1 LRRLPKLRKIALKSG
16 ASALV
21 TYGMTRPKGLGL
33 YALTLGAFAIG
44 TTEFVPVGLLP
55 QIAQS
60 LDVSIPSA
68 GFLVTGYALAVA
80 VGAPSLTL
88 ALNRVPRKTALA
100 VLMALFIAGNALAAL
115 APNYGVLLGAR
126 VVTALCHGTFFGIGA
141 LVASSMVP
149 KERSAAAIAGMFTGL
164 TLATVL
170 GVPFG
175 TFIGNRFG
183 WHVPFG
189 AIALLGVIALIGI
202 WVLVPSIVYEAT
214 NLRAE
219 LRALVSARL
228 ALALASTTLG
238 FAGVFTLFTY
248 IAPLLEMTSGFSAT
262 TTSWLLVL
270 FGIGT
275 TAGNIL
281 AGHYADR
288 SLPATLITTL
298 LGLSVALALST
309 IAWNSALGATLA
321 TFAIGFFGFATV
333 TPLQLLVIRAAGRGQ
348 SLASSFNI
356 SAFNVGNALGAALG
370 GAVLA
375 SGAPLP
381 AIGIAASIVALTG
394 TLVSI
399 CALYT
404 LPRPTRTTAD
414 AGELLEHRARTN

>member
-1 LRRLPKLRKIALKSG
+1 
-16 ASALV
+16 
-21 TYGMTRPKGLGL
+21 MTRPKTLGL

-88 ALNRVPRKTALA
+88 ALNPVPRKVALA
-100 VLMALFIAGNALAAL
+100 ILMALFIAGNALAAL
-115 APNYGVLLGAR
+115 APTYGILLGAR
-126 VVTALCHGTFFGIGA
+126 IVTALCHGTFFGIGA
-141 LVASSMVP
+141 LVASTMVP
-149 KERSAAAIAGMFTGL
+149 KERSAAAISAMFTGL

-202 WVLVPSIVYEAT
+202 WVLVPRIVYEAT
-214 NLRAE
+214 DLRVE
-219 LRALVSARL
+219 LRALISARL
-228 ALALASTTLG
+228 GLALATTVLG

-248 IAPLLEMTSGFSAT
+248 IAPLLEMVSGFSASA
-262 TTSWLLVL
+262 TSWLLVL

-281 AGHYADR
+281 AGRYADR

-298 LGLSVALALST
+298 FGLSVALALST
-309 IAWNSALGATLA
+309 LAWKGALGATLA

-333 TPLQLLVIRAAGRGQ
+333 TPLQLLVIRSAGRA
-348 SLASSFNI
+348 SNLASSVNI
-356 SAFNVGNALGAALG
+356 SAFNVGNAIGAALG
-370 GAVLA
+370 GTVVA

-381 AIGIAASIVALTG
+381 AIGIAASIVALAG

-399 CALYT
+399 LS
-404 LPRPTRTTAD
+404 LRSLGFPSMKR
-414 AGELLEHRARTN
+414 